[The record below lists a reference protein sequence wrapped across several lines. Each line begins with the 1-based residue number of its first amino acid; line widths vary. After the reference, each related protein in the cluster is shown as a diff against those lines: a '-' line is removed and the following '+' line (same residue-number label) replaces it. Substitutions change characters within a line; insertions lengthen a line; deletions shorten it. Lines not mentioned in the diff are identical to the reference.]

1 MSKKCYDRIHRNT
14 LICKTKCYKPCKVA
28 AVCCYAA
35 GEILKMTQIA
45 RGLDKDG
52 VLQIDIIVNGKV
64 PELPEGV
71 DLKVLPYRE
80 KYIQTG
86 PGMS

>member
-1 MSKKCYDRIHRNT
+1 MLQYCCH
-14 LICKTKCYKPCKVA
+14 
-28 AVCCYAA
+28 AV

-86 PGMS
+86 PGTSLFTLSRTSKM

>member
-1 MSKKCYDRIHRNT
+1 
-14 LICKTKCYKPCKVA
+14 
-28 AVCCYAA
+28 
-35 GEILKMTQIA
+35 MTQIA

-71 DLKVLPYRE
+71 HLKVLPYRE

-86 PGMS
+86 PGTS